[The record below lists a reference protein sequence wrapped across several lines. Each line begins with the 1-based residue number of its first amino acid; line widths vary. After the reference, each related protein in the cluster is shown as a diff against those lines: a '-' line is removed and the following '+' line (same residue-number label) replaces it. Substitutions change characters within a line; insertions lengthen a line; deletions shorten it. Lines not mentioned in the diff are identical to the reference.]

1 MVLLSQ
7 EQHNV
12 PVYFQD
18 GSYAGLYKNMSS
30 TLGSS
35 NTSSNM
41 YSSNSHCYDSFN
53 SRYHS
58 LVYKFIYNTLK
69 LS

>member
-7 EQHNV
+7 EQDNV

-18 GSYAGLYKNMSS
+18 GSYAGRIKNMSS
-30 TLGSS
+30 TSCSS

-53 SRYHS
+53 SRYCS
-58 LVYKFIYNTLK
+58 LMYKLIYNK
-69 LS
+69 